1 MHSQDAHI
9 VSGVRWHPKLPH
21 QCLHKLDVTT
31 FTCQVYSTTTILQ
44 VWDTNY
50 DTVDKETENWL
61 IPHFIHHILVNF
73 VLCEQFTDNL
83 LMAHLTSKK
92 EAVLAIL
99 KKVGRHDITLVQ
111 KQLFPHEIFDG

>member
-1 MHSQDAHI
+1 M
-9 VSGVRWHPKLPH
+9 
-21 QCLHKLDVTT
+21 TT
-31 FTCQVYSTTTILQ
+31 FTCQVYGTTTILQ

-61 IPHFIHHILVNF
+61 IPHIIHHIPVNF

-83 LMAHLTSKK
+83 LMALPTSQQ

-99 KKVGRHDITLVQ
+99 KKEGW
-111 KQLFPHEIFDG
+111 